1 MCKRLL
7 GVDIGSKRVGL
18 SISDPLNIISQRF
31 ATIPYKGI
39 DNLSIQLKKIIVEKN
54 IGTIVFGLPETLSGK
69 ESLKT
74 LEVKNIVKK
83 LRNKIEDN
91 VDFVF
96 EDEALT
102 TVEAYEIMKEIGI
115 NKKKYKELV
124 DQIAAQRILESY
136 MKKLIK

>member
-39 DNLSIQLKKIIVEKN
+39 DNLSIQLKKIILEKN

>member
-1 MCKRLL
+1 MQKRFL
-7 GVDIGSKRVGL
+7 GVDLGSKRIGL
-18 SISDPLNIISQRF
+18 SVSDPLNIISQRF
-31 ATIPYKGI
+31 TTINYKGI
-39 DNLSIQLKKIIVEKN
+39 DDLSNELNKIIIEKN

-69 ESLKT
+69 ESIKT
-74 LEVKNIVKK
+74 LEVKKIVEK
-83 LRNKIEDN
+83 LRSKIDSEIN
-91 VDFVF
+91 FIF

-102 TVEAYEIMKEIGI
+102 TIEAYEIMEEMGI

>member
-1 MCKRLL
+1 MEKRFL
-7 GVDIGSKRVGL
+7 GVDLGSKRIGL
-18 SISDPLNIISQRF
+18 SVSDPLNIISQRF
-31 ATIPYKGI
+31 TTINYKGI
-39 DNLSIQLKKIIVEKN
+39 DDLSTQLNKIIIEKN

-69 ESLKT
+69 ESIKT
-74 LEVKNIVKK
+74 LEVKKIVEK
-83 LRNKIEDN
+83 LRSKINSEIN
-91 VDFVF
+91 FIF

-102 TVEAYEIMKEIGI
+102 TLEAYEIMEEMGI